1 MKRMGAVLFLAR
13 RFCVKCVSY
22 SAATIIFPHPHL
34 ASVPPVFMLIKIGF
48 DLEFEVAAPTPMILL
63 LFIHPSRRADLRSE
77 ERLVVHPNVPV
88 TRYTDLFGNICG
100 RILAPAGRVRLSLD
114 AVIEDS
120 GQPGR
125 QPLDVL
131 PHRVED
137 LPDEALAFLLSSR
150 YCEVDKLSDVA
161 WKLFGATTPGW
172 PRVQAICDW
181 VHDHITFGYEFAN
194 PTKSAFDV
202 YTDGKGVCR
211 DFNHLAA
218 TFCRCMNI
226 PARYV
231 TGYLGDIGVP
241 PAPYPMDF
249 SAWFE
254 AYLGGRWHTFDARH
268 HTPRVGRILMAAGR
282 DAADVA
288 MTTNFGS
295 AILKKFVV
303 ITDEIPAPKLPQVKR
318 SKRVPV
324 KTRGKNQATRQAR

>member
-1 MKRMGAVLFLAR
+1 
-13 RFCVKCVSY
+13 VKCVSY
-22 SAATIIFPHPHL
+22 SAATIIFPYPYL
-34 ASVPPVFMLIKIGF
+34 ASVPTVFMLIKIGF

-77 ERLVVHPNVPV
+77 ERLIVHPNIPI
-88 TRYTDLFGNICG
+88 TPYTDLFGNICG

-114 AVIEDS
+114 AMIEDS

-125 QPLDVL
+125 QPLNVL
-131 PHRVED
+131 QHRVED
-137 LPDEALAFLLSSR
+137 LPDETLAFLLSSR

-202 YTDGKGVCR
+202 YTEGKGVCR

-241 PAPYPMDF
+241 PDVNPMDF

-254 AYLGGRWHTFDARH
+254 AYLGGHWHTFDARH
-268 HTPRVGRILMAAGR
+268 NTPRIGRILMAVGR

-303 ITDEIPAPKLPQVKR
+303 ITDEIPAPKLPQARR

-324 KTRGKNQATRQAR
+324 KTRGKNQAIRQAR